1 MADLEDQYLSA
12 KTPLKVAWPLSSY
25 GWVGFVP
32 WNALL
37 SNGVILTSL
46 NTMMGQLWTSRSVV
60 ALLTSVY
67 HALVYVKHVLGG
79 EGERF
84 NCEVEN

>member
-12 KTPLKVAWPLSSY
+12 KTPLKVAWPLFSY

-67 HALVYVKHVLGG
+67 HALLYVKHVLGG